1 MLTHRERVVLLLL
14 AHGCTYS
21 EVAARLEI
29 SVHTV
34 GTHVKNTYR
43 KLGVHRAAAAVRRAG
58 ELGLLPR
65 RAKRRGP

>member
-1 MLTHRERVVLLLL
+1 MLTRRERLVLLLL
-14 AHGCTYS
+14 AHGCTYG
-21 EVAARLEI
+21 EIAARLEI

-34 GTHVKNTYR
+34 RTHVKNSYS

-65 RAKRRGP
+65 RQRRDKR

>member
-1 MLTHRERVVLLLL
+1 
-14 AHGCTYS
+14 
-21 EVAARLEI
+21 VAARLEI

-65 RAKRRGP
+65 RAKRRGT